1 MDVKEL
7 EPSSNIIKKQFAR
20 YWSEVKVSDEVS
32 QDCVCDHL
40 LIMTQTVVQFQNL
53 VKSLAVYCLQPSS
66 QEQCPNQN
74 GNCEVWCQEPK
85 HIVRFKK
92 LY

>member
-32 QDCVCDHL
+32 QDCVCDYL

-53 VKSLAVYCLQPSS
+53 VKSLAVYCLQPFS
-66 QEQCPNQN
+66 QEQRPNQN
-74 GNCEVWCQEPK
+74 GNCEVWWQEPK
-85 HIVRFKK
+85 HIIRLTNFI
-92 LY
+92 